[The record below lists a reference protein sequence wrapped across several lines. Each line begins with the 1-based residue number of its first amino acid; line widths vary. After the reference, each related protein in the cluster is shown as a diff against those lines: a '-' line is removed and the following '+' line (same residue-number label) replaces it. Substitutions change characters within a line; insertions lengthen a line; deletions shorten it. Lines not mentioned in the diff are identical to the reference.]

1 MNSYDFTPLFRH
13 SIGFDRIQSLLN
25 SLTLDDGTSPNSYP
39 PYNVE
44 TSGDG
49 SYRITLAV
57 AGFNKTELEI
67 EVRENSLSIIGKIG
81 SNKNS
86 KLLHQ
91 GIAGRSFKRVFSLAD
106 YVKVIDSTLE
116 NGLLHID
123 LTREI
128 PESLKPRKITI
139 NSISDFSSTDEAE
152 KLSSDES
159 KVAA

>member
-13 SIGFDRIQSLLN
+13 SIGFDRIQSLIN
-25 SLTLDDGTSPNSYP
+25 SLTLDDGTLPNSYP
-39 PYNVE
+39 PYNIE

-57 AGFNKTELEI
+57 AGFNKTELDI
-67 EVRENSLSIIGKIG
+67 EVRENSLSIIGKMG
-81 SNKNS
+81 PYKND

-91 GIAGRSFKRVFSLAD
+91 GIAGRPFKRVFSLAD
-106 YVKVIDSTLE
+106 YVKVIDSSLE

-128 PESLKPRKITI
+128 PESLKPRKIKI
-139 NSISDFSSTDEAE
+139 NSISDSSPTDEAE
-152 KLSSDES
+152 KLTLNKS
-159 KVAA
+159 KEAA